1 VTDPRRDA
9 SYAPLMQHPCT
20 DVFLVAQLCPLASR
34 HLTLALIFH
43 DLLSD
48 ACNWADSGRS
58 GDLE

>member
-1 VTDPRRDA
+1 
-9 SYAPLMQHPCT
+9 
-20 DVFLVAQLCPLASR
+20 VAQLCPLASR